1 MAPTSFSDHTGIL
14 IAVLLL
20 IACSAVSP
28 VTAATQYIGGSP
40 SFSANVEGTNEF
52 APGQDAIITIIVKNT
67 GLNAMKQLDRG
78 TIEAED
84 LPTTAKFVTIGLS
97 TDTDAILVKTDPQMF
112 GNIPAGGTG
121 VPVQVHLKISSNV
134 SEGEY
139 RLPLS
144 ISYKYLK
151 VIPQEQADV
160 YEYTYN
166 TADKTVPV
174 TIRIKPEVKIE
185 VVELVSDPLS
195 AGSEGYVALKIRN
208 AGLENGTMA
217 VAKLVRSGTSSIIP
231 TDGTIF
237 IGDFPSGGI
246 AEFRSRVSVSNE
258 AINQTYPVNVIV
270 SYTNR
275 EGSVVTSKPETIGVP
290 VNEISTF
297 SVISAVPE
305 VADGSTGMIE
315 VRYRNDGTTTAYAVQ
330 SRISTH
336 GPVTIDDNM
345 AYLGD
350 IRPGQSASAL
360 FEVRVEGGTDP
371 AAYVFDSTLR
381 YRDALGNS
389 RESDTV
395 PVQITVM
402 PAAPGISAVP
412 GGIMTIAGCVIAGIV
427 FCIALHAYRQKN
439 KSR

>member
-1 MAPTSFSDHTGIL
+1 MARTSFSGDTGTI

-20 IACSAVSP
+20 IACSACAVSP
-28 VTAATQYIGGSP
+28 VSAATQYIGGSP
-40 SFSANVEGTNEF
+40 SFSANVDGTNEF
-52 APGQDAIITIIVKNT
+52 APGQDAIITILVKNT

-97 TDTDAILVKTDPQMF
+97 SDNDAILVKTDPQMF

-121 VPVQVHLKISSNV
+121 VPVRIHLKIASNAT
-134 SEGEY
+134 EGEY

-174 TIRIKPEVKIE
+174 TIHIKPEVKIE
-185 VVELVSDPLS
+185 IVESVTDPLS
-195 AGSEGYVALKIRN
+195 PGSEGYVALKIRN

-237 IGDFPSGGI
+237 IGDLPSGRTAG
-246 AEFRSRVSVSNE
+246 FRSRVSVSND
-258 AINQTYPVNVIV
+258 AINQTYPVTVII

-275 EGSVVTSKPETIGVP
+275 EGSVVTSKPETIGIP
-290 VNEISTF
+290 VKDKTAF
-297 SVISAVPE
+297 SIVSAVPE

-315 VRYRNDGTTTAYAVQ
+315 IRYRNDGTTTAYAVQ

-336 GPVTIDDNM
+336 DPVTIDDNM

-350 IRPGQSASAL
+350 IQPGQSASAL
-360 FEVRVEGGTDP
+360 FKAGVTGGSDP
-371 AAYVFDSTLR
+371 GAYTFDSTLR
-381 YRDALGNS
+381 YRDGLGNS
-389 RESDTV
+389 LESDTV
-395 PVQITVM
+395 PVQITVV
-402 PAAPGISAVP
+402 PAAPGISAVA
-412 GGIMTIAGCVIAGIV
+412 GGTLAIAGCVMAGIG
-427 FCIALHAYRQKN
+427 IALLAYRQKN